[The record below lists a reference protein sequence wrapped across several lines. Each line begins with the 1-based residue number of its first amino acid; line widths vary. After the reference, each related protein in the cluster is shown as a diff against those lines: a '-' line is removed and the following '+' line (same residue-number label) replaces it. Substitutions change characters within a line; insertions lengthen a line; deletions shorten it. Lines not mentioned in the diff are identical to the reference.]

1 MTIVVKNKE
10 TLIFGDFKF
19 RCCVGKKGFIRNK
32 EEGDKKTPTGIFK
45 IGDLYYRKDKKL
57 KPKTKLKI
65 IEKKKNIGWCND
77 INSKQYYN
85 KPVGVNSKL
94 KYEKLYRHDY
104 KYDYFIPIKY
114 NWNKT
119 VIGKGSAIFIHLTKN
134 YKPTAGCIALSEKDF
149 LILIKLIKKNCYI
162 KIL

>member
-65 IEKKKNIGWCND
+65 IT
-77 INSKQYYN
+77 SK
-85 KPVGVNSKL
+85 VL
-94 KYEKLYRHDY
+94 
-104 KYDYFIPIKY
+104 
-114 NWNKT
+114 
-119 VIGKGSAIFIHLTKN
+119 VIGLEQTMRYVSLQQKVNLK
-134 YKPTAGCIALSEKDF
+134 E
-149 LILIKLIKKNCYI
+149 
-162 KIL
+162 

>member
-1 MTIVVKNKE
+1 MLIFVLYDNCCKNKE

-32 EEGDKKTPTGIFK
+32 EEGDKKATTGIFK

-65 IEKKKNIGWCND
+65 IDIKKNIGWCND

-85 KPVGVNSKL
+85 KPVEVAQN
-94 KYEKLYRHDY
+94 
-104 KYDYFIPIKY
+104 
-114 NWNKT
+114 
-119 VIGKGSAIFIHLTKN
+119 
-134 YKPTAGCIALSEKDF
+134 
-149 LILIKLIKKNCYI
+149 
-162 KIL
+162 